1 MTIVFSPR
9 RITGRKVARFG
20 VIVALTALLTG
31 CASHAVDT
39 GTDRPTE
46 PAADAGTAKRQMV
59 DAVDDAT
66 GLLGGEWT
74 ARTGPDA
81 AERCTLPDGER
92 GAHWR
97 YLTGSAIEG
106 RPEEDGT
113 AMADHWRAQG
123 MRVTARDTR
132 TGPVVF
138 GGGGGDIASISFY
151 AVSGNYTVQAVSL
164 CFPGDADRMAEDDA
178 DEVD

>member
-1 MTIVFSPR
+1 M
-9 RITGRKVARFG
+9 
-20 VIVALTALLTG
+20 
-31 CASHAVDT
+31 
-39 GTDRPTE
+39 
-46 PAADAGTAKRQMV
+46 DAETAKQQMIA
-59 DAVDDAT
+59 AVDDAT
-66 GLLGGEWT
+66 GLLGGDWT

-106 RPEEDGT
+106 RPEDGS
-113 AMADHWRAQG
+113 AMVDHWRAQG
-123 MRVTARDTR
+123 MRVTARDTS

-178 DEVD
+178 DEVE

>member
-1 MTIVFSPR
+1 MTVMFSPR
-9 RITGRKVARFG
+9 QITGRKVARSG
-20 VIVALTALLTG
+20 VIVPLTALLTG

-39 GTDRPTE
+39 DTDRPTD
-46 PAADAGTAKRQMV
+46 PAADAGTAKQQMIA
-59 DAVDDAT
+59 AVDDVT

-81 AERCTLPDGER
+81 AERCRLPDGER

-106 RPEEDGT
+106 RPAGDGT
-113 AMADHWRAQG
+113 ALTDHWRARG
-123 MRVTARDTR
+123 MRVTARDTS

-138 GGGGGDIASISFY
+138 GGGGGDIASSSFS

-164 CFPGDADRMAEDDA
+164 CFPGDADRIAEQQA
-178 DEVD
+178 DE